1 MCEQKIREAL
11 RKFMKNE
18 DNIDLFTEQIF
29 SIVQDE
35 NSTEYNWQNLVY
47 ETMCLIE
54 ETKSVVS
61 SYNILD
67 QGKIGFKDETFEEFE
82 VKRSEQ
88 DHYMISP
95 PQVIEGALEC
105 PACGSKKVLSYPLQ
119 TRGRDEA
126 TSVFAK
132 CVKCKKPFRAN

>member
-1 MCEQKIREAL
+1 MCEQKIRESL
-11 RKFMKNE
+11 CKFMKNE
-18 DNIDLFTEQIF
+18 DNIDLFTDQIF
-29 SIVQDE
+29 SIIE
-35 NSTEYNWQNLVY
+35 NSTAYNWKNLVY

-67 QGKIGFKDETFEEFE
+67 QGKIGFKDKTFEEFE

-119 TRGRDEA
+119 TRGGDEA

-132 CVKCKKPFRAN
+132 CVKCKKQFRAN

>member
-1 MCEQKIREAL
+1 MCEQKIRESL
-11 RKFMKNE
+11 CKFMKNE
-18 DNIDLFTEQIF
+18 DNIDLFTDQIF
-29 SIVQDE
+29 SIIE
-35 NSTEYNWQNLVY
+35 NSTAYNWKNLVY

-61 SYNILD
+61 SYNTLD
-67 QGKIGFKDETFEEFE
+67 QGKIGFKDKTFEEFE

-119 TRGRDEA
+119 TRGGDEA

-132 CVKCKKPFRAN
+132 CVKCKKQFRAN

>member
-1 MCEQKIREAL
+1 MCEQKIRESL
-11 RKFMKNE
+11 SKFMKNE
-18 DNIDLFTEQIF
+18 DNIDLFTDQIF
-29 SIVQDE
+29 SIIE
-35 NSTEYNWQNLVY
+35 NSTAYNWKNLVY

-67 QGKIGFKDETFEEFE
+67 QGKIGFKDKTFEEFE

-119 TRGRDEA
+119 TRGGDEA

-132 CVKCKKPFRAN
+132 CVKCKKQFRAN